1 MLNLFSM
8 AGIPPL
14 GGFFSKMF
22 LFCVA
27 VKNNNIGLAIIGIL
41 LSTVCAFYYIRLI
54 KIIYFDVNMKN
65 FKPIQTINK
74 SEALIITT
82 TIFGIVFFFL
92 FPEYIILYLHK
103 LTLLYIL

>member
-1 MLNLFSM
+1 M

-22 LFCVA
+22 LFSVA

-82 TIFGIVFFFL
+82 TIFSIIFFFL
-92 FPEYIILYLHK
+92 FPEHIILYLHK